1 MNLPPPVNS
10 NAYAFHLRAVE
21 KAAKEEG
28 MKCMLSAVSRV
39 KTAALTKEPEL
50 IREDADGAV
59 PVAISIDGTWQRR
72 GYSSRYGAVFVI
84 SVDTGEVLDYE
95 LLSLFCHECKAH
107 QNDNK
112 ETDSY
117 KDWKKGH
124 EANCNINYE
133 GSSGAMEG
141 KGALAMY
148 KRSIETRNLKYT
160 TLVGDGDSDTFKVI
174 KESMACAYG
183 KRYVVKKEECI
194 GHIQKRMGAALRR
207 FVTNMKGKKL
217 EDGKTVGGKGRLTK
231 DRINSIQ
238 RYFGR
243 AIRENIG
250 KLYLMKKRIWGIF
263 LHSVKNPSPSATIEN
278 SHMFCPI
285 GKTSWCKFQRDK
297 LNNTKTYTDKNMLPA
312 AFYSGLKP
320 IFENLT
326 NDDILERCQAGLT
339 QNANESLHNVLWSK
353 CPKNYFCGKERLNF
367 AVNETITV
375 FNSGA
380 ASKAVILETAGAKQ
394 VGRRTYLCLRK
405 EDRQRFV
412 SSAQKVSKRYKIARL
427 RNKKRLSTV
436 IQASKKHYI
445 PGGFDT
451 LGEANNLIEQSQS
464 RKRTAPQVEG
474 HKSAKRSK

>member
-1 MNLPPPVNS
+1 M
-10 NAYAFHLRAVE
+10 
-21 KAAKEEG
+21 
-28 MKCMLSAVSRV
+28 
-39 KTAALTKEPEL
+39 
-50 IREDADGAV
+50 
-59 PVAISIDGTWQRR
+59 
-72 GYSSRYGAVFVI
+72 FVI

-95 LLSLFCHECKAH
+95 LLSMFCHECKAH

-148 KRSIETRNLKYT
+148 QHSIETRNFRYT
-160 TLVGDGDSDTFKVI
+160 PFVGDGDSDIFKVV
-174 KESMACAYG
+174 KESMAHAYG
-183 KRYVVKKEECI
+183 DRYLVQKEECI

-207 FVTNMKGKKL
+207 YVTNMKGKKL
-217 EDGKTVGGKGRLTK
+217 EDVKTVGGKGRLTK
-231 DRINSIQ
+231 DRINSMQ

-243 AIRENIG
+243 AIRENVG
-250 KLYLMKKRIWGIF
+250 KLYVMKKRIWGMF
-263 LHSVKNPSPSATIEN
+263 LHSVKNQSPNATIEN
-278 SHMFCPI
+278 SHMFCPV

-297 LNNTKTYTDKNMLPA
+297 INNTKTYSDKNMLSP
-312 AFYSGLKP
+312 AFYNGIKP
-320 IFENLT
+320 IFEKLT

-380 ASKAVILETAGAKQ
+380 ASKAMILEAAGVKQ
-394 VGRRTYLCLRK
+394 IGRRTYTCLRN

-412 SSAQKVSKRYKIARL
+412 SSAQKVSKKYKIARL
-427 RNKKRLSTV
+427 KNKKRLSAVT
-436 IQASKKHYI
+436 QASKEHYI

-451 LGEANNLIEQSQS
+451 LGETNDLTEQSQS
-464 RKRTAPQVEG
+464 RKRTAPQVG
-474 HKSAKRSK
+474 SHKAAKQLK